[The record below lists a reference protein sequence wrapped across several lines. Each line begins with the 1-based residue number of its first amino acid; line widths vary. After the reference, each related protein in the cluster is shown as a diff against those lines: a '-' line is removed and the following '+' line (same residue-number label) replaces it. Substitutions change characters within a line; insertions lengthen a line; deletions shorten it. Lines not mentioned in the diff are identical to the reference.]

1 MKRIKINSILG
12 IFMVLSLLISN
23 ASAAIPSENPI
34 QPCFVRIV
42 HLSSSCSISSSGYA
56 DCYGQVDL
64 DKTSDTAELTM
75 ELQRSSNGDDWE
87 TIKGWITSGKY
98 AVELSKGWY
107 VASGY
112 IYRVHITA
120 RIYTSSGSLVETA
133 IEDSFNVKY

>member
-1 MKRIKINSILG
+1 MKRIKINNILC
-12 IFMVLSLLISN
+12 IFLILSLLIST

-34 QPCFVRIV
+34 HPRFVRIA

-64 DKTSDTAELTM
+64 NRTSDTAELIM
-75 ELQRSSNGDDWE
+75 ELQRSSNGYDWD
-87 TIKGWITSGKY
+87 TIKSWTASGKC

-112 IYRVHITA
+112 SYRVHITV
-120 RIYTSSGSLVETA
+120 RVYTSSGSLVETA
-133 IEDSFNVKY
+133 TEDSFTAKY